1 MKIIAGTFGLKGSA
15 FIGAGK
21 LHVESS
27 KKASYQPAQIASVE
41 AGEVVDKGF
50 SFGRALMGAVILGSL
65 LTLVA
70 GPIGLLAGLLI
81 GALGGFAS
89 EKHNAAEVAFIDGNK
104 VRLLCTDRALN
115 KLIRFKG

>member
-15 FIGAGK
+15 FIGGGK

-27 KKASYQPAQIASVE
+27 KKASYHPGQLVSVE
-41 AGEVVDKGF
+41 AGEVVSKGF
-50 SFGRALMGAVILGSL
+50 SLGRAMFGVVVLGLLLSL
-65 LTLVA
+65 IA
-70 GPIGLLAGLLI
+70 GPIGLLAGVLL
-81 GALGGFAS
+81 GSLGGFAS
-89 EKHNAAEVAFIDGNK
+89 EKQNAAEVAFEDGNK